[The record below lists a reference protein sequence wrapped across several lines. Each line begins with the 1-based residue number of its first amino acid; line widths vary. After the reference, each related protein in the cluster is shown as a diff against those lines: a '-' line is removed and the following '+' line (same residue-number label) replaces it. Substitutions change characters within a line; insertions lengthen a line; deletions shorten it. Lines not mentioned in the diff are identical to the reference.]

1 MNDNTELKAL
11 FAALRGI
18 LPYEYDERY
27 VTGAATEDSI
37 VIGKTDSE
45 RIACISANVFDDDV
59 VLDVTLYDDAN
70 DEEPIEISQWDT
82 DDPNFNL
89 ADTIDYIKK
98 AL

>member
-1 MNDNTELKAL
+1 MNGDTALKTL

-27 VTGAATEDSI
+27 VTGVATEDSI

-45 RIACISANVFDDDV
+45 RIACISANVLDDDV

-89 ADTIDYIKK
+89 GDIIAYIEKN
-98 AL
+98 L